1 MEENSKNSRK
11 IKYYLRKLAKYNDYQ
26 STTRALIE
34 LLATYT
40 ETDITD
46 LTAELINDMIEKH
59 RLKCLFIN
67 QFSLVCSENSSDELR
82 KYIEDLEYLVILLQQ
97 DIEKYQQ

>member
-1 MEENSKNSRK
+1 MEENSKKLRK
-11 IKYYLRKLAKYNDYQ
+11 IKYYVSEVAEYNDYQ

-34 LLATYT
+34 LLAPYT
-40 ETDITD
+40 ETAITN

-67 QFSLVCSENSSDELR
+67 QFSLVYSENSGDKLR
-82 KYIEDLEYLVILLQQ
+82 KYIEDLEYLMVLFQE
-97 DIEKYQQ
+97 DIEK